1 MEKINLINKIRK
13 QAIRIFD
20 KDVVKI
26 HYANER
32 LMKHKSTEL
41 LNLLVWFNKE
51 IDIIKN
57 VENREYMGR

>member
-1 MEKINLINKIRK
+1 MEKENLIKDIRK

-20 KDVVKI
+20 KDVVKM

-32 LMKHKSTEL
+32 LMRHKSVEL

-51 IDIIKN
+51 IEKCT
-57 VENREYMGR
+57 R

>member
-1 MEKINLINKIRK
+1 MEKINLIKNIRK

-20 KDVVKI
+20 KDVVKM

-32 LMKHKSTEL
+32 LMRHKSTEL

-51 IDIIKN
+51 IEKIKN
-57 VENREYMGR
+57 V

>member
-1 MEKINLINKIRK
+1 MEKISLIQDIRK
-13 QAIRIFD
+13 QAIKIFN
-20 KDVVKI
+20 KDVVKM

-51 IDIIKN
+51 IEKIKN
-57 VENREYMGR
+57 V